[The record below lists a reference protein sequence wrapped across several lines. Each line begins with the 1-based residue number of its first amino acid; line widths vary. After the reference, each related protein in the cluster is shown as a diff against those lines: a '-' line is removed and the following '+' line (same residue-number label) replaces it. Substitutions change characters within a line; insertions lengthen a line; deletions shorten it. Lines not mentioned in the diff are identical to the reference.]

1 MKTNTYSF
9 RPDIAGL
16 RAFSVIFILI
26 YHFFPSYLPSG
37 FIGVDIFFVISGFL
51 ISQIL
56 LFDQYKNSFFSFL
69 KSRFLRLAPAFLT
82 VLFASLIL
90 GWFFLLQDEYFALSK
105 SVFSSLIAQSNLYEM
120 LRSGYFENTISTRP
134 LLHLWSLAVEIQFYL
149 FISVFIFWQR
159 NNKKII
165 WLLLFLMACSFIANI
180 LFIDINSTANF
191 YLSPFRLWEFLL
203 GSIVFIYQRDKK
215 IPSYFSYIGIFLLII
230 SLFVID
236 THSPFPGWVA
246 FLPVLASGFILLN
259 NQSNNVS
266 HILSLKPMVFIG
278 SISYALYLW
287 HWPLL
292 DFSKHTLG
300 SLSPL
305 FRIFLSLFTFILA
318 CVTTFYIEKPI
329 RANKK
334 FMFMIFSFCITLVIT
349 LFIYSQ
355 LGFPNRHVNTKNQSL
370 QTEDNLSMDYRHE
383 CASILGVANKEDRCQ
398 FLHYNNGV
406 TSLVI
411 IGDSQAN
418 AFSTVMDKISVN
430 NALGYLQ
437 FGRGMC
443 PALLKY
449 GDSEC
454 QDFAERVFNFI
465 SNERHL
471 NKIIIAAQW
480 PLYSKSIKILGKNIS
495 QDDFW
500 MSLEETISAY
510 QKLHKEIYILYVVPL
525 GAEPRRCFQRLPLM
539 NSDCDLSKEIVLIN
553 QAGYV
558 ARMDELIRKYHVKK
572 IDMTELLCDK
582 FICKVKIDNKLLYLD
597 GSHLSRA
604 GGNYAADKLN
614 PELKVELS
622 GR

>member
-1 MKTNTYSF
+1 MKTNTYYF

-16 RAFSVIFILI
+16 RAFSVIIILI

-56 LFDQYKNSFFSFL
+56 LFEQYKHSFFSFL
-69 KSRFLRLAPAFLT
+69 KSRFLRLAPALLS

-90 GWFFLLQDEYFALSK
+90 GWFFLLQDEYLALSK

-120 LRSGYFENTISTRP
+120 LRSGYFENTISSRP

-165 WLLLFLMACSFIANI
+165 WLLLFLMSCSFIAN
-180 LFIDINSTANF
+180 LFFIHINSTANF

-215 IPSYFSYIGIFLLII
+215 IPSYFSYIGFFLLIL
-230 SLFVID
+230 SLFVIN
-236 THSPFPGWVA
+236 THSSFPGWIA
-246 FLPVLASGFILLN
+246 ALPVLASGFILLN
-259 NQSNNVS
+259 NQSNNVT

-278 SISYALYLW
+278 TISYALYLW

-292 DFSKHTLG
+292 DYSKLVFGT
-300 SLSPL
+300 LSPS
-305 FRIFLSLFTFILA
+305 FRIFLGLFIFILA
-318 CVTTFYIEKPI
+318 FLTTFYIEKPI
-329 RANKK
+329 RSKK
-334 FMFMIFSFCITLVIT
+334 KYLFMIFSFCITLGVT

-355 LGFPNRHVNTKNQSL
+355 QGFSNRFVNTKNQSL
-370 QTEDNLSMDYRHE
+370 QTKENLSMDYRHE

-398 FLHYNNGV
+398 FLYYNNGV
-406 TSLVI
+406 TSLAI

-418 AFSTVMDKISVN
+418 AFSTVLDKIS
-430 NALGYLQ
+430 ALGYLQ

-454 QDFAERVFNFI
+454 QDFAERAFNFI

-480 PLYSKSIKILGKNIS
+480 PLYSKSIKLASKNIA

-500 MSLEETISAY
+500 MSLEKTIGAY
-510 QKLHKEIYILYVVPL
+510 KKLNKEIYILYVVPL

-539 NSDCDLSKEIVLIN
+539 DSDCDLSKEVALSN

-558 ARMDELIRKYHVKK
+558 AKMDELVSKYHLKK
-572 IDMTELLCDK
+572 IDVTELLCDK
-582 FICKVKIDNKLLYLD
+582 YVCKVKIKNKLLYLD

-604 GGNYAADKLN
+604 GGNYVADKLN
-614 PELKVELS
+614 PHLRIELS
-622 GR
+622 EK

>member
-1 MKTNTYSF
+1 MKINTHSF
-9 RPDIAGL
+9 RSDIAGL
-16 RAFSVIFILI
+16 RAFSVIIIII

-56 LFDQYKNSFFSFL
+56 LFDQYKHSFFSFL
-69 KSRFLRLAPAFLT
+69 KSRFLRLAPALLS
-82 VLFASLIL
+82 VLLVSLIL
-90 GWFFLLQDEYFALSK
+90 GWFFLLQDEYLALSK
-105 SVFSSLIAQSNLYEM
+105 SGFSSLIAQSNLYEM
-120 LRSGYFENTISTRP
+120 LRSGYFENTISSRP
-134 LLHLWSLAVEIQFYL
+134 LLHLWSLAVEIHFYL

-165 WLLLFLMACSFIANI
+165 WLLLFLMSCSFIANI

-246 FLPVLASGFILLN
+246 VLPVLASGFILLN

-278 SISYALYLW
+278 TISYALYLW

-292 DFSKHTLG
+292 DFSKLTFG

-305 FRIFLSLFTFILA
+305 FRIFLGLFTFILA

-334 FMFMIFSFCITLVIT
+334 FLFMIFSFCITLVIT

-355 LGFPNRHVNTKNQSL
+355 LGFPNRHVNTKNQIL
-370 QTEDNLSMDYRHE
+370 QTKENLIMDYRNE

-406 TSLVI
+406 TSLAI

-418 AFSTVMDKISVN
+418 AFSTVLDRI

-449 GDSEC
+449 GDSDC
-454 QDFAERVFNFI
+454 QDFAERAFNFI
-465 SNERHL
+465 SNERYL

-480 PLYSKSIKILGKNIS
+480 PLYLKSLKIAGKNIT

-500 MSLEETISAY
+500 MSLEKTISAY
-510 QKLHKEIYILYVVPL
+510 KKLNKEIYILYAVPL
-525 GAEPRRCFQRLPLM
+525 GAEPRKCFQRLPFM
-539 NSDCDLSKEIVLIN
+539 NSDCDLSKDVFLSN
-553 QAGYV
+553 QAGYI
-558 ARMDELIRKYHVKK
+558 ARMDELVSKYHLKK
-572 IDMTELLCDK
+572 IDITELLCDK
-582 FICKVKIDNKLLYLD
+582 YVCKVKNKNKLLYLD

-604 GGNYAADKLN
+604 GGNYVADKLN
-614 PELKVELS
+614 PQLKVELS